1 MSQSAPERGDRHLLA
16 ARGLVAGYPG
26 RRVIEG
32 LDLELA
38 PGRVTMIIGANA
50 SGKSTLLG
58 TMSRLHPPLAG
69 RVELDGADVRG
80 IPRRRFAQTVGLLP
94 QHPTAPDGVSVAE
107 LVGRGRHPHRGLLQ
121 RWSAED
127 TAHVDEAMAWTGV
140 ADLADRP
147 VGDLSGGQRQRVW
160 IAMALAQDPRILLL
174 DEPTTFL
181 DLSHQLEVL
190 DLLRALNR
198 DRGTT
203 VVAVLHDLN
212 LAARYADDLVVM
224 HAGTIV
230 AHGAPGEVLT
240 AETVER
246 AFGLSALVMPDPLTG
261 TPLVVPVP
269 SAHAARGGAAATA
282 STAPALSTS
291 VHPTP
296 SLRED
301 HP

>member
-1 MSQSAPERGDRHLLA
+1 MTSSPEAPRLA
-16 ARGLVAGYPG
+16 ARALAAGYPS
-26 RRVIEG
+26 RRVIDD

-58 TMSRLHPPLAG
+58 TLARLHPPLAG
-69 RVELDGADVRG
+69 RVEIDDADVRG
-80 IPRRRFAQTVGLLP
+80 IPRRQLAQTVGLLP
-94 QHPTAPDGVSVAE
+94 QHPTAPDGVTVAE

-121 RWSAED
+121 RWSAQD
-127 TAHVDEAMAWTGV
+127 TARVDEAMAWTGITE
-140 ADLADRP
+140 LAERP

-190 DLLRALNR
+190 DLLRELNR
-198 DRGTT
+198 ERGTT

-224 HAGTIV
+224 HADAII
-230 AHGAPGEVLT
+230 AHGAPTEVMT
-240 AETVER
+240 AETIRR
-246 AFGLSALVMPDPLTG
+246 AFGLSALVIPDPLTA
-261 TPLVVPVP
+261 TPIVIPVP
-269 SAHAARGGAAATA
+269 STSSAALVDEAT
-282 STAPALSTS
+282 PAR
-291 VHPTP
+291 P
-296 SLRED
+296 
-301 HP
+301 